1 MHKIKEKLMETI
13 DEYEKKLKKSNGG
26 ELSAGDIEYLHKIT
40 DTIKNIDKIEMLE
53 EENGYSSRGGEWE
66 AQGSYRGGY
75 SRDNGS
81 PSYDDGMSNA
91 RRGEHYVRGH
101 YSRNDGYSMDDDYSM
116 ARRYSRDG
124 GKDYLVQKIGAM
136 MPEANAKE
144 REVLERAIK
153 QIENA

>member
-13 DEYEKKLKKSNGG
+13 DEYEKKLKKSSGG
-26 ELSAGDIEYLHKIT
+26 DLSAGDIEYLHKLT
-40 DTIKNIDKIEMLE
+40 GTIKNIDKIEILE
-53 EENGYSSRGGEWE
+53 ESGEYSSRGGEWE

-75 SRDNGS
+75 SNDYEN
-81 PSYDDGMSNA
+81 GMSNA

-101 YSRNDGYSMDDDYSM
+101 YSRDAGYSMDDNYSM